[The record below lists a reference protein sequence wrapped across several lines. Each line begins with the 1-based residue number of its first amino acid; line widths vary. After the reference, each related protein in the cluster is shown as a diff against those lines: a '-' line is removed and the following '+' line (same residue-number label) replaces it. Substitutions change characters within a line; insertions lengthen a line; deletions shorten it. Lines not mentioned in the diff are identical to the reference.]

1 MRWAMCGP
9 TKPHLG
15 ARTLTPPNPRSLTCN
30 ASGSFEA
37 TITVADQIQQLDAA
51 DLSAKKYALVLSAK

>member
-1 MRWAMCGP
+1 VAGVVC
-9 TKPHLG
+9 
-15 ARTLTPPNPRSLTCN
+15 LTDDSN

-51 DLSAKKYALVLSAK
+51 DLSAKKYALVITAK